1 MGLLTPRQPRVDRLR
16 RRGDVAGLCEAL
28 SYRDRVRLSSGEM
41 VDLGGPVRRKA
52 IAALREIDDDRAT
65 AAAAEA
71 LADDDETVRLEATR
85 MLRERRISDPIV
97 ECLVRS
103 SSDLPESVRTELRA
117 ALLELDAQDLGVAF
131 AGRLIRDG
139 DHATIEA
146 EDGVFLE
153 RLLAGAAAAD
163 RRELARVAVDEL
175 ANEDEARRGR
185 AFAVVSAL
193 GEDGVG
199 ALRAALQQ
207 PHRAEAA
214 AALGRLRDSS
224 ALPALLDLLGD
235 EQAPVRASAA
245 RALGEIRDPRAVE
258 GLLAASTDTDFVVRD
273 AAGEA
278 LNSLGTSAI
287 VFAVAAFVRPL
298 LADRTAE
305 HLEPASAV
313 GELTGGAEELHTGD
327 ASRMPV
333 QDSTPKSPAPS
344 ALDRLRRAARR
355 ARTGRRAP

>member
-1 MGLLTPRQPRVDRLR
+1 M
-16 RRGDVAGLCEAL
+16 
-28 SYRDRVRLSSGEM
+28 
-41 VDLGGPVRRKA
+41 
-52 IAALREIDDDRAT
+52 
-65 AAAAEA
+65 
-71 LADDDETVRLEATR
+71 
-85 MLRERRISDPIV
+85 
-97 ECLVRS
+97 
-103 SSDLPESVRTELRA
+103 
-117 ALLELDAQDLGVAF
+117 
-131 AGRLIRDG
+131 
-139 DHATIEA
+139 
-146 EDGVFLE
+146 FLE

-163 RRELARVAVDEL
+163 RGELARVAVDEL

-287 VFAVAAFVRPL
+287 VFAVAA
-298 LADRTAE
+298 E